1 MSTPALSLLLL
12 SSSRVADGDYLQTSR
27 SLLAN
32 HFHRCQRIL
41 FIPFASVQQSNRD
54 YGAQV
59 SAALPE
65 LAGRIRVLHADDDG
79 SEQLA
84 QCDGVMV
91 GGGNT
96 FVLLDRLY
104 RHGLVR
110 ELRDA
115 VRAGL
120 PYAGWS
126 AGSNIAAPT
135 IRTTNDMPV
144 IEPPSLAALNLVPFQ
159 LNPHYHNINLPG
171 FHGETRRER
180 LAEFIALNPDC
191 PLLALP
197 EGCGLAVSGEQA
209 TVVGDYPALRLAAD
223 DQDQPLPPGYC
234 FALNAF
240 AASQPA

>member
-1 MSTPALSLLLL
+1 MSSAALSLLLL
-12 SSSRVADGDYLQTSR
+12 SSSRVADGDYLHTSR

-32 HFHRCQRIL
+32 HFSQSQRIL
-41 FIPFASVQQSNRD
+41 FIPFASVQQSSRD

-59 SAALPE
+59 IAALPE
-65 LAGRIRVLHADDDG
+65 LAGRIRVLQADDDG

-144 IEPPSLAALNLVPFQ
+144 VEPPSLAALNLLPFQ
-159 LNPHYHNINLPG
+159 LNPHYHDINLPG

-180 LAEFIALNPDC
+180 LAEFMAMNPDC
-191 PLLALP
+191 PLIALP
-197 EGCGLAVSGEQA
+197 EGCGLAVRGDQV
-209 TVVGDYPALRLAAD
+209 TVVGDYPALRLSAD
-223 DQDQPLPPGYC
+223 GQDHPLPPGYR
-234 FALNAF
+234 FGLDAI